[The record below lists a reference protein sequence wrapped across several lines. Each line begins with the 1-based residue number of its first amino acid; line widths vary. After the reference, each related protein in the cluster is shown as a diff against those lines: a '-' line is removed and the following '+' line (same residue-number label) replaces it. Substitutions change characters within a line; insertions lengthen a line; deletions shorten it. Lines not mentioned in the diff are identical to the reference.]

1 MNRSVFIIVT
11 SIVSFSRLAFAA
23 DKKPPTTGPVGFE
36 KFQERIPGTLVK
48 FEMLPIPAGKFLF
61 SVDGKSTPKEV
72 QIKRFWMAKT
82 ECTWDLY
89 YVFWYQDDL
98 PRNQRNLRVP
108 PPERPDF
115 FLLEHPDRGF
125 GGLRY
130 PVISTTPHAA
140 EMYCRC
146 ASSSSC
152 LARRRS
158 NTPRSMPL

>member
-1 MNRSVFIIVT
+1 MNRSVFIVVT

-23 DKKPPTTGPVGFE
+23 DKEPPTTAPGPSTDQRNAPETSLKPFTEEIKAVQLLE
-36 KFQERIPGTLVK
+36 KQNLK
-48 FEMLPIPAGKFLF
+48 FEMLPINGGSFLF
-61 SVDGKSTPKEV
+61 AVGEAAPKKVEIKS
-72 QIKRFWMAKT
+72 FWMAKT

-125 GGLRY
+125 GGLGY
-130 PVISTTPHAA
+130 PVISTT
-140 EMYCRC
+140 
-146 ASSSSC
+146 
-152 LARRRS
+152 
-158 NTPRSMPL
+158 